1 MQAIKTAKRAA
12 GSGESREASEYRESK
27 ESRES
32 RRAREASESR
42 ESKRSRRARGP
53 IGAIWTLTAALLL
66 AGCGSNAGTGGGAG
80 SEASGLSSG
89 DKAASAG
96 SEASEL
102 SSGDKA
108 ERMGEGAGA
117 SSGASGEAE
126 TKLKVVTTFYPMYEF
141 SRQVAG
147 DNADVVALV
156 PAGAEPHDWEPS
168 AKDMALIADADVFVY
183 NGIVEGWAEKAL
195 ASAGNADRIV
205 VKASEGIA
213 LKEGVAEEEDDHGH
227 GDEAEGAE
235 DRDHDHGHEL
245 DPHVWLDPSLA
256 KREVSN
262 IEAALAK
269 ADPEHAADYAS
280 NAEAFNAKLSELD
293 QAFRDGLKD
302 AKRKEFVT
310 QHAAFGYLA
319 KAYGLTQVPISGLSP
334 DQEPSPERM
343 ADIVKEAKRRDV
355 KTIFFETLVDP
366 KVARTIA
373 DEIGAATDVLNPLEG
388 LTDEDRKNGLDY
400 IGIMRN
406 NLAALKKALNQ

>member
-1 MQAIKTAKRAA
+1 
-12 GSGESREASEYRESK
+12 
-27 ESRES
+27 
-32 RRAREASESR
+32 
-42 ESKRSRRARGP
+42 
-53 IGAIWTLTAALLL
+53 
-66 AGCGSNAGTGGGAG
+66 
-80 SEASGLSSG
+80 
-89 DKAASAG
+89 
-96 SEASEL
+96 
-102 SSGDKA
+102 
-108 ERMGEGAGA
+108 MGEGAGA
-117 SSGASGEAE
+117 RSGASGEAE

-213 LKEGVAEEEDDHGH
+213 LQEGVAEEEDDHGH